1 MHRLEKK
8 RSKKLKIDNKIL
20 RKRDR
25 ETEKVTTFKNVVS
38 LHRMKKKKRSK
49 KLKIHNEIP
58 SKRKRE
64 R

>member
-25 ETEKVTTFKNVVS
+25 ETEKVTIFKNVVS
-38 LHRMKKKKRSK
+38 MYKNEKKKEIE
-49 KLKIHNEIP
+49 KIENP
-58 SKRKRE
+58 
-64 R
+64 